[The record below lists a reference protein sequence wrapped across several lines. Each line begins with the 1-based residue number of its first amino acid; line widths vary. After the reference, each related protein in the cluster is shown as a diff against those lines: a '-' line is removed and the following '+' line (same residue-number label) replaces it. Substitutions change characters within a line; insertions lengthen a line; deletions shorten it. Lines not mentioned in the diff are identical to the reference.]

1 MKKLLLS
8 LGAFSLAFA
17 APVVLPTAA
26 SAEPATD
33 IVEFCKDYVETYGS
47 DPFNQGECVQ
57 AFRSDPNAFAAVICG
72 ALKDLDYLSDWGFK
86 NQGEC
91 VVYFRSWI

>member
-33 IVEFCKDYVETYGS
+33 IVEFCKAYVETYGS
-47 DPFNQGECVQ
+47 DPWNVGECVQ
-57 AFRSDPNAFAAVICG
+57 VFQSDPNAFAAIVCG
-72 ALKDLDYLSDWGFK
+72 YLKDADYLSYWDFK

-91 VVYFRSWI
+91 VVYVRSLS

>member
-33 IVEFCKDYVETYGS
+33 VVEFCKAYVEAYGS
-47 DPFNQGECVQ
+47 DPWNEGECVQ
-57 AFRSDPNAFAAVICG
+57 VFRSDPNAFAAVLCG
-72 ALKDLDYLSDWGFK
+72 YLRDSDQLSFVGAR

-91 VVYFRSWI
+91 VGIINNLS

>member
-1 MKKLLLS
+1 MRKLLLS
-8 LGAFSLAFA
+8 LGAFSLVFA

-33 IVEFCKDYVETYGS
+33 IVEFCKAYVEDNGS
-47 DPFNQGECVQ
+47 DPWNEGECVQ
-57 AFRSDPNAFAAVICG
+57 VFRSNPNAFAAVVCG
-72 ALKDLDYLSDWGFK
+72 YLRETDQLSFVGAK

-91 VVYFRSWI
+91 VGIVNSLS

>member
-8 LGAFSLAFA
+8 LGAFSLAVA

-33 IVEFCKDYVETYGS
+33 IVEFCKAYVEANGS
-47 DPFNQGECVQ
+47 DPWNQGECVQ
-57 AFRSDPNAFAAVICG
+57 VFRSDPNAFAAVLCG
-72 ALKDLDYLSDWGFK
+72 YLRETDQLSSYGFK
-86 NQGEC
+86 NQGDC
-91 VVYFRSWI
+91 VSYVRSLS